1 MRLIAD
7 LHVHSKYAMACSKKL
22 ELPAIAEWAEK
33 KGIGL
38 VGTSDFTHPAWFRS
52 LNELLESSPNEPGLY
67 RLKTAPATRFICTSE
82 VACIYSRGGSVRR
95 VHLVLFAPSL
105 KVVGELNAT
114 LAKRGAKLA
123 SDGRPILGIDSEE
136 LLRVMLGVDPRCFMV
151 PAHAW
156 TPWFAI
162 FGSKS
167 GFDTIEEC
175 FGELTPHITAIETG
189 MSSDPMMNWRLSM
202 LDSITLISNS
212 DAHSLPHLGR
222 EANVFEGERAS
233 YDAVIGAMRKR
244 MYPETETTLTL
255 TSTIEFFPEEGR
267 YHVDGHRACDV
278 RMEPEETKKH
288 KGICPRCNRPL
299 TIGVM
304 NRIAVLADRAVGLQP
319 KGAAPFKSIV
329 PLEEIIATECGVG
342 VHSKKVQAE
351 YERIVSRTPEFEVL
365 LYQSYDQLAAYV
377 PKRIVDGIQR
387 VREGRV
393 TVKPGYDGVYGVVDM
408 YGDDR
413 SVEKQDALFDVQR
426 A

>member
-38 VGTSDFTHPAWFRS
+38 VGTADFTHPAWLRS
-52 LNELLESSPNEPGLY
+52 LCESLEASPNEAGLY
-67 RLKTAPATRFICTSE
+67 RLKTAPQTRFICTSE
-82 VACIYSRGGSVRR
+82 VACIYSRGGAVRR
-95 VHLVLFAPSL
+95 VHLLLFAPSL
-105 KVVGELNAT
+105 EVVGELNSA
-114 LAKRGAKLA
+114 LEKRGAKLA
-123 SDGRPILGIDSEE
+123 SDGRPILGMDSEE
-136 LLRVMLGVDPRCFMV
+136 LLRRMLLIDPRCFMV

-202 LDSITLISNS
+202 LDRITLISNS

-222 EANVFEGERAS
+222 EANVFEGETVT
-233 YDAVIGAMRKR
+233 YEGIIGALQKR
-244 MYPETETTLTL
+244 MYPETKTSLTL
-255 TSTIEFFPEEGR
+255 TGTIEFFPEEGR
-267 YHVDGHRACDV
+267 YHVDGHRVCDV
-278 RMEPEETKKH
+278 RMEPAETKKH
-288 KGICPRCNRPL
+288 KGICPKCHRPL

-304 NRIAVLADRAVGLQP
+304 NRVDELADRAVGVQP
-319 KGAAPFKSIV
+319 EGATPFKSIV
-329 PLEEIIATECGVG
+329 PLEELVALSFGVG

-351 YERIVSRTPEFEVL
+351 YERIVAHTPEFEVL
-365 LYQSYDQLAAYV
+365 LYKSYDDLASYI
-377 PKRIVDGIQR
+377 PERIVESIRR
-387 VREGRV
+387 VREGNV
-393 TVKPGYDGVYGVVDM
+393 NITPGYDGVYGVVDLF
-408 YGDDR
+408 GNTKR
-413 SVEKQDALFDVQR
+413 EKQHALFDISL
-426 A
+426 